1 MDASKLFDLKGRVAL
16 VTGASSGL
24 GERFAEVAAANGAA
38 VVLVAR
44 RKERLEALKAKIEKA
59 GGRAVTAQA
68 DVTDQAAMKRAFD
81 AAEKAFG
88 TVDLFVANAGVV
100 EVAKAVDMT
109 PETWRKVLGTDLDA
123 VFFTSTEAARR
134 MIAAGKPGS
143 IVTIASIAGYMVER
157 GLSAYSVA
165 KAGVIQAT
173 RALALEFARR
183 NIRVNAIAP
192 GFISTEI
199 NRDFL
204 ASEDGD
210 QLKAKIPL
218 ARFGVP
224 GDLDGT
230 FLLLASGA
238 GAWMTGSTVVVDGG
252 ELLMAG

>member
-44 RKERLEALKAKIEKA
+44 RKERLEALKTKIEKA

-68 DVTDQAAMKRAFD
+68 DVTDQTAMKRAFG

-109 PETWRKVLGTDLDA
+109 PETWRKVMGTDLDA
-123 VFFTSTEAARR
+123 VFFTATEAARR

-157 GLSAYSVA
+157 GLSAYAVA

-199 NRDFL
+199 NSDFL
-204 ASEDGD
+204 ASEDGE

-218 ARFGVP
+218 ARFGTP